1 MYKKVKRVL
10 VLGVL
15 ALFAA
20 LVYAEGE
27 HETGTVS
34 PKESN
39 VTVREEKSKSSTNST
54 AKENTGSNEIE
65 QATKRGNEKHSRRSK
80 KKNHTLQS
88 EGIGENFENQTGS
101 KNNKEKENDK
111 NKKAKKDDKTVPKK
125 KLVQAIEHEHEGVS
139 HYYGEV
145 IKFIAT
151 TDGNVLKEKMSRQ
164 KHPIASLTKV
174 MNILVALDQVDRGNA
189 KLDDKVCFTPQI
201 VNMGGS
207 WLNAKAGDC
216 YTLKDLLRA
225 EIIYS
230 ANNAAYLVAHH
241 ISKGNLDN
249 FVKLMNDKAKE
260 LGMNDTR
267 YYTPA
272 GLPTSM
278 TKKNMDISTA
288 YDMYLLG
295 KRAIRDERLRAWMKE
310 SELVLQNSEGE
321 DVVYNN
327 RNHLLDKFGI
337 YGLKTGF
344 HAQAGYNMIV
354 SSKIGNLEIISVT
367 LGNKSDDARTEDQ
380 KQEFTQLEKRMI
392 PVYKAGQEIN
402 KKFKI
407 KNAEAKEIKGV
418 LTTNVYQIDNTNYK
432 FEVKDL
438 QVSAEKEGIS
448 KGDVIGKL
456 EVLSNDNKVVE
467 TVDIVAQNDYK
478 QLSLF
483 RRILRFITLGLA

>member
-1 MYKKVKRVL
+1 MERKRMYKKVKRVL

-27 HETGTVS
+27 QETGAT
-34 PKESN
+34 KESG
-39 VTVREEKSKSSTNST
+39 VTVREEKSKSSTL
-54 AKENTGSNEIE
+54 KEHGGYDEIE
-65 QATKRGNEKHSRRSK
+65 QATRRGYEKSSKHGKKRKHSQFEENGENIGNEADL
-80 KKNHTLQS
+80 KNHK
-88 EGIGENFENQTGS
+88 G
-101 KNNKEKENDK
+101 KDNNKNKTAKND
-111 NKKAKKDDKTVPKK
+111 NKAVPKK
-125 KLVQAIEHEHEGVS
+125 KLVQAVEHEHEGVS

-151 TDGNVLKEKMSRQ
+151 TDGKVLKDKMSRQ

-189 KLDDKVCFTPQI
+189 KLDDKECFTPEI

-230 ANNAAYLVAHH
+230 ANNAAYLVAYH
-241 ISKGNLDN
+241 ISKGNMDN
-249 FVKLMNDKAKE
+249 FVKLMNDKARE
-260 LGMNDTR
+260 LGMNDTH

-278 TKKNMDISTA
+278 TNKDMDVSTA

-295 KRAIRDERLRAWMKE
+295 RRAVRDERLRAWMKE

-380 KQEFTQLEKRMI
+380 KQEFTKLEERMI
-392 PVYKAGQEIN
+392 PVYKEGQELGN
-402 KKFKI
+402 TFKVR
-407 KNAEAKEIKGV
+407 NAEKKEIKGV
-418 LTTNVYQIDNTNYK
+418 LSSNVYQLDNTNYK
-432 FEVKDL
+432 FKIKDL
-438 QVSAEKEGIS
+438 QVTAEKEGIA

-456 EVLSNDNKVVE
+456 EVLSNDDKVVG

-483 RRILRFITLGLA
+483 GKILRFITFGLA

>member
-1 MYKKVKRVL
+1 MNGERKRMVKKVKRGLIIGIAV
-10 VLGVL
+10 
-15 ALFAA
+15 LFAILA
-20 LVYAEGE
+20 YAEGE
-27 HETGTVS
+27 QESGTAVKETS
-34 PKESN
+34 PVIK
-39 VTVREEKSKSSTNST
+39 EEKKNVSVDN
-54 AKENTGSNEIE
+54 GYDEIE
-65 QATKRGNEKHSRRSK
+65 QATRRGNEKYLKHNK
-80 KKNHTLQS
+80 KRKHEKFDENIANVNKNS
-88 EGIGENFENQTGS
+88 D
-101 KNNKEKENDK
+101 KENDK
-111 NKKAKKDDKTVPKK
+111 EIEKNNSLKNNNKTVQNKKTVK
-125 KLVQAIEHEHEGVS
+125 AIEHEHEGVS

-151 TDGNVLKEKMSRQ
+151 EDGKVLKDKMSRK

-174 MNILVALDQVDRGNA
+174 MNILVALEQIDRGNA
-189 KLDDKVCFTPQI
+189 KLDDKVCFTPEI

-230 ANNAAYLVAHH
+230 ANNAAYLVAYH
-241 ISKGNLDN
+241 IGKGNFDN

-321 DVVYNN
+321 DVIYNN

-367 LGNKSDDARTEDQ
+367 LGNKTDDARTEDQ
-380 KQEFTQLEKRMI
+380 EQEFTQLEKRMV
-392 PVYKAGQEIN
+392 PVYKAGQEIGA
-402 KKFKI
+402 KFKI
-407 KNAEAKEIKGV
+407 KNAEQKEIKGV
-418 LTTNVYQIDNTNYK
+418 LSTNVYQIDNTNYK
-432 FEVKDL
+432 FEIKDL
-438 QVSAEKEGIS
+438 QVTVEKEGIS

-456 EVLSNDNKVVE
+456 EVLSDDNKVVG

-478 QLSLF
+478 QLSVF
-483 RRILRFITLGLA
+483 RRILRFITFGLA

>member
-1 MYKKVKRVL
+1 MNGERKRMVKRVKRVL
-10 VLGVL
+10 ILGVI
-15 ALFAA
+15 ALFAILA
-20 LVYAEGE
+20 YAEGE
-27 HETGTVS
+27 QENGGTVS
-34 PKESN
+34 KESN
-39 VTVREEKSKSSTNST
+39 PVIKEEKKNVSTDN
-54 AKENTGSNEIE
+54 KYDEVE
-65 QATKRGNEKHSRRSK
+65 QATKRGKEKHLGHNKKRKHEYFNENVSNSK
-80 KKNHTLQS
+80 RNSDQEKDEETD
-88 EGIGENFENQTGS
+88 ENKST
-101 KNNKEKENDK
+101 KNNK
-111 NKKAKKDDKTVPKK
+111 KTVQKK
-125 KLVQAIEHEHEGVS
+125 KVIKAIEHEHEGVS

-151 TDGNVLKEKMSRQ
+151 EDGKILKDKMSRK

-174 MNILVALDQVDRGNA
+174 MNILVALEQIDRGNA
-189 KLDDKVCFTPQI
+189 KLDDKVCFTPEI

-230 ANNAAYLVAHH
+230 ANNAAYLVAYH
-241 ISKGNLDN
+241 IGKGNFDN

>member
-1 MYKKVKRVL
+1 MVKKIKRVL
-10 VLGVL
+10 IFGVL
-15 ALFAA
+15 ALFAV
-20 LVYAEGE
+20 LIYAEGE
-27 HETGTVS
+27 QDSSKEGITV
-34 PKESN
+34 K
-39 VTVREEKSKSSTNST
+39 EEKSKNST
-54 AKENTGSNEIE
+54 TREDGSSEIE
-65 QATKRGNEKHSRRSK
+65 QATRRGYSKHFRHGKKRRNSKHEEYNEYTENNQNRSSNWKSKSEKWQNKTSSLKDSNSEETKHRR
-80 KKNHTLQS
+80 
-88 EGIGENFENQTGS
+88 
-101 KNNKEKENDK
+101 
-111 NKKAKKDDKTVPKK
+111 
-125 KLVQAIEHEHEGVS
+125 KLVKAIEHEHEGAS

-151 TDGNVLKEKMSRQ
+151 TDGKVLKEKMSRQ

-174 MNILVALDQVDRGNA
+174 MNILVALEQVDRGNA
-189 KLDDKVCFTPQI
+189 KLDDKICFTPEF

-241 ISKGNLDN
+241 IGKGNIDN

-272 GLPTSM
+272 GLPSSM
-278 TKKNMDISTA
+278 TNKNMDISTA

-295 KRAIRDERLRAWMKE
+295 NRAIRDERLRAWMKE

-327 RNHLLDKFGI
+327 RNHLLDQFGI

-367 LGNKSDDARTEDQ
+367 LGNKSDNARTEDQ
-380 KQEFTQLEKRMI
+380 EQEFTQLEKRMI

>member
-15 ALFAA
+15 ALFAV

-27 HETGTVS
+27 QETGAIA
-34 PKESN
+34 PKENS
-39 VTVREEKSKSSTNST
+39 VTVKEEKPKNTA
-54 AKENTGSNEIE
+54 AKENAGYDEIE
-65 QATKRGNEKHSRRSK
+65 QATKRGYEKSYQHGKKRNYTQSDEHTENINSNHSNLKNSKDTKNNSTKKDSKIVQK
-80 KKNHTLQS
+80 KKVL
-88 EGIGENFENQTGS
+88 
-101 KNNKEKENDK
+101 K
-111 NKKAKKDDKTVPKK
+111 
-125 KLVQAIEHEHEGVS
+125 AIEREHEGAS

-151 TDGNVLKEKMSRQ
+151 TDGKILKEKMSKQ

-189 KLDDKVCFTPQI
+189 KLDDKVCFTPEI

-230 ANNAAYLVAHH
+230 ANNAAYLVAYH
-241 ISKGNLDN
+241 IGKGNVDN

-260 LGMNDTR
+260 LGMNDTN

-278 TKKNMDISTA
+278 TNKNMDISTA

-295 KRAIRDERLRAWMKE
+295 RRAVRDERLRVWMKE

-321 DVVYNN
+321 DIVYNN

-380 KQEFTQLEKRMI
+380 KKEFTQLEKRMI
-392 PVYKAGQEIN
+392 PVYKAGQEIGS
-402 KKFKI
+402 KFKI
-407 KNAEAKEIKGV
+407 KNAEQKEIKGV
-418 LTTNVYQIDNTNYK
+418 LSSNVYQLDNTNYK
-432 FEVKDL
+432 FEIKDL
-438 QVSAEKEGIS
+438 QVTAEKKGIS

-456 EVLSNDNKVVE
+456 EVISNDNKVVG
-467 TVDIVAQNDYK
+467 TVDIVAQNNYK

-483 RRILRFITLGLA
+483 GQILRFITFGLV

>member
-1 MYKKVKRVL
+1 M
-10 VLGVL
+10 
-15 ALFAA
+15 
-20 LVYAEGE
+20 
-27 HETGTVS
+27 
-34 PKESN
+34 
-39 VTVREEKSKSSTNST
+39 
-54 AKENTGSNEIE
+54 NE
-65 QATKRGNEKHSRRSK
+65 
-80 KKNHTLQS
+80 
-88 EGIGENFENQTGS
+88 
-101 KNNKEKENDK
+101 
-111 NKKAKKDDKTVPKK
+111 
-125 KLVQAIEHEHEGVS
+125 
-139 HYYGEV
+139 
-145 IKFIAT
+145 
-151 TDGNVLKEKMSRQ
+151 
-164 KHPIASLTKV
+164 
-174 MNILVALDQVDRGNA
+174 
-189 KLDDKVCFTPQI
+189 
-201 VNMGGS
+201 
-207 WLNAKAGDC
+207 
-216 YTLKDLLRA
+216 
-225 EIIYS
+225 
-230 ANNAAYLVAHH
+230 
-241 ISKGNLDN
+241 
-249 FVKLMNDKAKE
+249 KAKE

-278 TKKNMDISTA
+278 TKNNMDISSA
-288 YDMYLLG
+288 YVMYLVG
-295 KRAIRDERLRAWMKE
+295 NRALREERVRAWMKE
-310 SELVLQNSEGE
+310 SELVLQNSAGE

-327 RNHLLDKFGI
+327 RNHLLDQFGI

>member
-1 MYKKVKRVL
+1 MVKKVKRVL
-10 VLGVL
+10 IFGVL
-15 ALFAA
+15 ALFTA
-20 LVYAEGE
+20 LAYAEGE
-27 HETGTVS
+27 QDS
-34 PKESN
+34 PKEGS
-39 VTVREEKSKSSTNST
+39 VAVKEEKSKGSVG
-54 AKENTGSNEIE
+54 KEADGYSEIE
-65 QATKRGNEKHSRRSK
+65 QATRRGYSKRSRHGKKRWDSKHEESSEYTEDSQNHSSRWKSKSEKGKDKINSV
-80 KKNHTLQS
+80 KNGTS
-88 EGIGENFENQTGS
+88 G
-101 KNNKEKENDK
+101 
-111 NKKAKKDDKTVPKK
+111 KAEHKR
-125 KLVQAIEHEHEGVS
+125 KLVKAIEHEHEGAS

-151 TDGNVLKEKMSRQ
+151 TDGKILKEKMSRQ

-174 MNILVALDQVDRGNA
+174 MNILVALEQVDRGNA
-189 KLDDKVCFTPQI
+189 KLDDKICFTPEF

-216 YTLKDLLRA
+216 YTLRDLLRA

-241 ISKGNLDN
+241 IGKGNIDN
-249 FVKLMNDKAKE
+249 FVQLMNDKAKE

-272 GLPTSM
+272 GLPSSM
-278 TKKNMDISTA
+278 TNKNMDISTA

-321 DVVYNN
+321 DVVYSN
-327 RNHLLDKFGI
+327 RNHLLDQFGI

-380 KQEFTQLEKRMI
+380 EQEFTQLEKRMI
-392 PVYKAGQEIN
+392 PVYKAGQEIGG
-402 KKFKI
+402 KFKI
-407 KNAEAKEIKGV
+407 KNAEQKEIKGV
-418 LTTNVYQIDNTNYK
+418 LSTNVYQLDNTNYK

-438 QVSAEKEGIS
+438 QVTAEKEGIS
-448 KGDVIGKL
+448 KGDVIGKF
-456 EVLSNDNKVVE
+456 EVLSDDNKVVG

-483 RRILRFITLGLA
+483 RRILRFITFGLA